1 MSKLKL
7 YNDTTQIRFTN
18 SIFMSVQHSNF
29 FVFFYLLHSKVSMTP
44 LSGDLS
50 NDQINSVSISLLF
63 PIIPGQNYNCDIT
76 ITFLTVYPPCMH
88 VHRVHSYSSFCF
100 FVQVKSKLKSNYKMS
115 LFITLSFESDILF
128 GLKKNQDNLLSKL
141 KLPAHLQTVNC

>member
-1 MSKLKL
+1 MA
-7 YNDTTQIRFTN
+7 
-18 SIFMSVQHSNF
+18 NF
-29 FVFFYLLHSKVSMTP
+29 FVLFFYLLHSIVLLTP

-63 PIIPGQNYNCDIT
+63 PTNPGQICNCDIT

-88 VHRVHSYSSFCF
+88 VHCVHSYSSFCF

-128 GLKKNQDNLLSKL
+128 GLKKKNQDNLSSKL
-141 KLPAHLQTVNC
+141 KLLPPSSFTESELLS

>member
-1 MSKLKL
+1 MSQLKL
-7 YNDTTQIRFTN
+7 YNDTTQIRFTS

-29 FVFFYLLHSKVSMTP
+29 FLFFLIYYIVKYYWHPFSD
-44 LSGDLS
+44 DLS
-50 NDQINSVSISLLF
+50 NDQINSGSISLLF
-63 PIIPGQNYNCDIT
+63 PTIPGQICNCDIT

-88 VHRVHSYSSFCF
+88 VHHVHSYSSFCF

-128 GLKKNQDNLLSKL
+128 GFKKT
-141 KLPAHLQTVNC
+141 PR

>member
-1 MSKLKL
+1 MSQLEL
-7 YNDTTQIRFTN
+7 YNDTTQIRFTS
-18 SIFMSVQHSNF
+18 SIFMSVQHSNYFCF
-29 FVFFYLLHSKVSMTP
+29 FFNLLHSKVLLTP
-44 LSGDLS
+44 FSGDLS
-50 NDQINSVSISLLF
+50 NDQINSGSISLLF
-63 PIIPGQNYNCDIT
+63 PTIPGQICNCDIT

-128 GLKKNQDNLLSKL
+128 GLKKK
-141 KLPAHLQTVNC
+141 PR